1 MSVEFV
7 FTTVGLRKV
16 TSTGKEVLRAM
27 SLSFLPG
34 AKIGVIGPNG
44 SGKSTL
50 LRIMA
55 GQDKDYFGEAFAGK
69 GVTIGYL
76 PQEPELDP
84 SLDVRGNVE
93 QIGRAHV

>member
-7 FTTVGLRKV
+7 FTTIGLRKV

-44 SGKSTL
+44 SGKSTTVKL
-50 LRIMA
+50 LCHILAEA
-55 GQDKDYFGEAFAGK
+55 G
-69 GVTIGYL
+69 L
-76 PQEPELDP
+76 
-84 SLDVRGNVE
+84 
-93 QIGRAHV
+93 RAAPRAQTFDQ